1 VSWRLFESVPADEL
15 REVIAI
21 ARRRAFV
28 RGEVVFHDGDPSDTL
43 HLVVKGR
50 FAVKVVTPR
59 GDVAVLWVCGPGDAF
74 GELAL
79 VSPEEPRSA
88 TVAALEPA
96 VTHAVHRLDF
106 ERLRREH
113 PEIDQVLVAVL
124 ADQVRRMS
132 GLVVDAYYT
141 SAERRVLRRLADLVG
156 TYGAA
161 GGADPVVVP
170 VTQEQLAELAG
181 TSRATVNHVLR
192 EEEVRGTVVLGR
204 GRTTVRDPA
213 ELARRAR

>member
-21 ARRRAFV
+21 ARRRTFA
-28 RGEVVFHDGDPSDTL
+28 RGEVVFHDGDPSDSL

-50 FAVKVVTPR
+50 FAVKVVTSR
-59 GDVAVLWVCGPGDAF
+59 GDVAVLSVCGPGEAF

-88 TVAALEPA
+88 TVSALEA
-96 VTHAVHRLDF
+96 GATHAVHRRDF
-106 ERLRREH
+106 ERLRGEH
-113 PEIDQVLVAVL
+113 PEIDRVLVGLL
-124 ADQVRRMS
+124 AGQVRRMS
-132 GLVVDAYYT
+132 ALVVDAYYA
-141 SAERRVLRRLADLVG
+141 SAERRVLRRLADLVA
-156 TYGAA
+156 TYGSAA
-161 GGADPVVVP
+161 SEPVVVP

-181 TSRATVNHVLR
+181 TSRATVNRVLR
-192 EEEVRGTVVLGR
+192 EEQARGTVDLGR
-204 GRTTVRDPA
+204 GKTTVRQAA

>member
-1 VSWRLFESVPADEL
+1 VSWQLFQSVPAEEL

-21 ARRRAFV
+21 ARRRVFA
-28 RGEVVFHDGDPSDTL
+28 RGEVVFHEGDPSDSL

-50 FAVKVVTPR
+50 FAVKVVTAR
-59 GDVAVLWVCGPGDAF
+59 GDVAVLWVCGPGEAF

-88 TVAALEPA
+88 TVAALEPGA
-96 VTHAVHRLDF
+96 THAVHRRDF

-113 PEIDQVLVAVL
+113 PEIDRVLL
-124 ADQVRRMS
+124 ALLAAQLRRMS
-132 GLVVDAYYT
+132 ALLVDAYYM
-141 SAERRVLRRLADLVG
+141 SAERRVLRRLVDLVD
-156 TYGAA
+156 TYAA
-161 GGADPVVVP
+161 PAEGPVVVP

-192 EEEVRGTVVLGR
+192 EEQARGTVDLGR

-213 ELARRAR
+213 ELSRRAR

>member
-1 VSWRLFESVPADEL
+1 VSWRLLDSVPADEL

-21 ARRRAFV
+21 ARRRTFA
-28 RGEVVFHDGDPSDTL
+28 RGEVVFHDGDPSDSL

-50 FAVKVVTPR
+50 FAVKVVTPL
-59 GDVAVLWVCGPGDAF
+59 GAVAVLWVCGPGEAF

-79 VSPEEPRSA
+79 ITPEELRSA

-96 VTHAVHRLDF
+96 ATHAVHRRDF
-106 ERLRREH
+106 ERLRRDH
-113 PEIDQVLVAVL
+113 PEIDRVLVAVL

-132 GLVVDAYYT
+132 ALVVDAYYT
-141 SAERRVLRRLADLVG
+141 SAERRVLRRLGDLVG
-156 TYGAA
+156 TYGGDA
-161 GGADPVVVP
+161 GPVVVP

-192 EEEVRGTVVLGR
+192 EEQARGTLDLGR